1 MTRSFWRSGCSLRV
15 SLFFLPLSPHLSP
28 PSPVGSDEALHLLAS
43 CYFRAG
49 KTAAAYS
56 VLRTQGCKSPQCR
69 LLFGRCCVDLK
80 KYCEAEQAL
89 LSSFTRNDSK
99 GQPKSDVSVD
109 ELVAEFGDSASFVA
123 QLLGFVSVKTE
134 RLSRAIDFYS
144 KSLTLN
150 PFLWSS
156 FQSLVQLGHNVDPEK
171 MFTVSNVDLN
181 LCYGSNPLISLW
193 NSNRAIECGSLPAQ
207 TPQTVSLKE
216 SRKPAAGFE
225 INSPFA
231 VIKSASEPGSIDV
244 YTPESCAWVPAATLA
259 PQKQNPNLIKSV
271 RKSCLTTQ
279 NTPDVVRSES
289 PAGARLSFGVF
300 PLGDQQK
307 FCSSFNSSLELD
319 DQNNKQTGNYAKEI
333 LPRHP
338 KRHPTRRTQQ
348 QSAATANSR
357 AQVHRLQ
364 IFSQSGNIN
373 QQEQTSSLVTPGLT
387 GTIQSNS
394 LRRSS
399 RLFNSSSSVKEN
411 TKNASRNN
419 ENNKVTASS
428 KTPPKKQRKQT
439 TTSSTVTT
447 ATITLTRDKTE
458 NENELKSDFIK
469 VPAGNAD
476 LMQAGLKMQRSSAEG
491 LMSLLRRLG
500 EAQLSLGQFQIP
512 NAIKV
517 LKSLPPKHLNSG
529 WVQSALGRCFFELGQ
544 YSEAV
549 RFYEQA
555 HEREPHRL
563 QGLEY
568 YSTAL
573 WHLQREVQLS
583 MLSQELVEFDKEAP
597 QTWCVAG
604 NCFSLQKEHETA
616 IKFLQRAIQVDPD
629 FAYAYTLLAH
639 ELVLTEEMDHAMA
652 CFRSAIRIDPRH
664 YNAWY
669 GIGMI
674 CFKQEKYN
682 LAEVHYRKA
691 VEISPN
697 SPVLRC
703 HLGVVLHSLKKTEQA
718 LQILDEAIAM
728 DPNSALCRYHRASLY
743 FAMDRHE
750 EALHE
755 LETLKALVPKESL
768 VYFLIGKVSM
778 LH

>member
-1 MTRSFWRSGCSLRV
+1 M
-15 SLFFLPLSPHLSP
+15 
-28 PSPVGSDEALHLLAS
+28 
-43 CYFRAG
+43 
-49 KTAAAYS
+49 
-56 VLRTQGCKSPQCR
+56 LRTQGCRSPQCR

-80 KYCEAEQAL
+80 KYCEAEQTL
-89 LSSFTRNDSK
+89 LSSFTRAESK
-99 GQPKSDVSVD
+99 GQPKADVTVE
-109 ELVAEFGDSASFVA
+109 ELVSEYGDSASFVA

-134 RLSRAIDFYS
+134 RLSRAIDFYC

-156 FQSLVQLGHNVDPEK
+156 FQSLVQLGHKVDPEK
-171 MFTVSNVDLN
+171 VFNVSNVDLN

-193 NSNRAIECGSLPAQ
+193 NSNRATECSLPAQ
-207 TPQTVSLKE
+207 TPQNVSLKDNH
-216 SRKPAAGFE
+216 KAVAGFE

-231 VIKSASEPGSIDV
+231 VIKSAAEPGLSIDV

-259 PQKQNPNLIKSV
+259 PQKQNPNLLKSV
-271 RKSCLTTQ
+271 RKACLTTQ
-279 NTPDVVRSES
+279 NTPDAVRSET
-289 PAGARLSFGVF
+289 PAARLSFGVF
-300 PLGDQQK
+300 PLADQQK
-307 FCSSFNSSLELD
+307 FCSSFNSSLELGD
-319 DQNNKQTGNYAKEI
+319 LNNKQADSYAKEI
-333 LPRHP
+333 VPRVP
-338 KRHPTRRTQQ
+338 KRHPSRRAQQ
-348 QSAATANSR
+348 QSAVTANSR
-357 AQVHRLQ
+357 SQQGHRMQ

-373 QQEQTSSLVTPGLT
+373 QQQEQTGSSLVTPALT
-387 GTIQSNS
+387 ATTQSNN

-419 ENNKVTASS
+419 ENNKTAASS

-439 TTSSTVTT
+439 STSSSTSTT
-447 ATITLTRDKTE
+447 ATITVARDKTQAE

-469 VPAGNAD
+469 VQALNAD

-512 NAIKV
+512 NAIRV
-517 LKSLPPKHLNSG
+517 LKNLPAKHLDSG
-529 WVQSALGRCFFELGQ
+529 WVQSAMGRCYFELGQ
-544 YSEAV
+544 YTEAV
-549 RFYEQA
+549 KFYERA

-583 MLSQELVEFDKEAP
+583 MLSQQLVEFDKEAP

-755 LETLKALVPKESL
+755 LETLKTLVPKESL
-768 VYFLIGKVSM
+768 VYFLIGKVCCRNALCVLFANLLPLFAGPQTVGQHSFSPDE
-778 LH
+778 LFLGHGLGSKRCK

>member
-1 MTRSFWRSGCSLRV
+1 MRG
-15 SLFFLPLSPHLSP
+15 
-28 PSPVGSDEALHLLAS
+28 
-43 CYFRAG
+43 
-49 KTAAAYS
+49 
-56 VLRTQGCKSPQCR
+56 
-69 LLFGRCCVDLK
+69 
-80 KYCEAEQAL
+80 QA
-89 LSSFTRNDSK
+89 
-99 GQPKSDVSVD
+99 KSDVTAE

-123 QLLGFVSVKTE
+123 QLLGLVSVKTE
-134 RLSRAIDFYS
+134 RLSRAIEFYS

-156 FQSLVQLGHNVDPEK
+156 FETLVQLGHKVDPEK
-171 MFTVSNVDLN
+171 AFNVSNVDLN

-193 NSNRAIECGSLPAQ
+193 NSNRVTECSLPAQ
-207 TPQTVSLKE
+207 TPQTVSLKDG
-216 SRKPAAGFE
+216 RKAAAGFE

-231 VIKSASEPGSIDV
+231 VIKKASEPGSIDV
-244 YTPESCAWVPAATLA
+244 YTPESCSWIPAAALA
-259 PQKQNPNLIKSV
+259 PQKQNPNLVKSV
-271 RKSCLTTQ
+271 RKACLTTQ
-279 NTPDVVRSES
+279 NTPDVIRSET

-300 PLGDQQK
+300 PLGDQQR
-307 FCSSFNSSLELD
+307 FCSSFNSSLESD
-319 DQNNKQTGNYAKEI
+319 DRQAANYAKEI
-333 LPRHP
+333 IPRIP
-338 KRHPTRRTQQ
+338 KRHPSRRAQQ
-348 QSAATANSR
+348 QSTTTTTSR
-357 AQVHRLQ
+357 SQGPRMQ

-373 QQEQTSSLVTPGLT
+373 QQEQTATLVSASLTST
-387 GTIQSNS
+387 TQSNS

-411 TKNASRNN
+411 SKTTSRNN
-419 ENNKVTASS
+419 ENNKTTVCS

-439 TTSSTVTT
+439 TTSSTVTS
-447 ATITLTRDKTE
+447 ATITLTREKTE
-458 NENELKSDFIK
+458 NENELKNEFLKLQS
-469 VPAGNAD
+469 VNED

-517 LKSLPPKHLNSG
+517 LKSLPAKHLSSG
-529 WVQSALGRCFFELGQ
+529 WVLSALGRCYFEIGQ
-544 YSEAV
+544 YNEAV
-549 RFYEQA
+549 RYYEDA

-563 QGLEY
+563 QGIEY

-573 WHLQREVQLS
+573 WHLQREVKLS
-583 MLSQELVEFDKEAP
+583 MLSQELVEFDKESP

-691 VEISPN
+691 VDISPN

-728 DPNSALCRYHRASLY
+728 DPQSALCRYHRASLY

-755 LETLKALVPKESL
+755 LETLKTLVPKESL
-768 VYFLIGKVSM
+768 IYFLIGKV
-778 LH
+778 